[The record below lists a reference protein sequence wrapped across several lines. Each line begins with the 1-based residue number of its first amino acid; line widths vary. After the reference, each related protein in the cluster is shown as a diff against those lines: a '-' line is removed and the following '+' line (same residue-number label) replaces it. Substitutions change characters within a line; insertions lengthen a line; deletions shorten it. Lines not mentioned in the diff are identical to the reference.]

1 MRKNNTLFFILT
13 LICMLLVN
21 TQLIAQNKKEITI
34 ESIFKENTFKINTV
48 PGFNTLKDGKTY
60 TQIDEET
67 RLLNGEESQAQFLQS
82 INQYN
87 LKNGKKMNTIFSK
100 PDSLSKIVRYTFSE
114 DESKILFF
122 TDIEPIYRRSANF
135 KTWLYDLKTK
145 KITLIHKNKIMHAT
159 FNPQGTEIA
168 YVLNNNIFT
177 YNISTEKTIQIT
189 DDGEKNKIINGN
201 CDWVYEEEFAF
212 SKAFEWSPNG
222 KYLAYYK
229 FDESNVK
236 EFTLQFYND
245 SSNYV
250 ENYTYKYPKAG
261 EDNSIV
267 SIHIYNVQ
275 NSVTN
280 LVQIGKEKDQYIPR
294 IKWAKNGSNLCV
306 YRLNRL
312 QNHLEL
318 LLENA
323 DNCETQVIYSE
334 KSPYYID
341 INDNLVFL
349 SDGKSFIFNSEKD
362 GFNHLYVWDWENQKE
377 KQLTSGKWDVDAL
390 IGVDESKNMV
400 YFTAGIS
407 SPMERK
413 LYSYHLK
420 SGVTTLLTPEEGTH
434 AITPCIGYQYFL
446 DRFSSINN
454 VPVFRLLNSK
464 GQVVRIL
471 EDNSHLKS
479 VMQEYTFSDIE
490 FLQIPNENNELLNA
504 WMIKP
509 KDFDSRKKYPV
520 LLYQYSGPGSQQVVD
535 AFPVGNYFWHQLLA
549 QKGYIV
555 VCVDGRGTGA
565 RGREFKNV
573 TYLNLGK
580 YESDDQIAVG
590 KFMAQQNFVDK
601 NRIGIWGW
609 SYGGFMSSIC
619 LFKGAD
625 VFKAAIAVAP
635 VTNWRFYDN
644 IYTERYMRQP
654 HENPKGYDE
663 NAPEKMAHLLKGKFL
678 MIHGLTDDN
687 VHFQNAAVLTKELIK
702 ANKQFESEY
711 YPNKNHSIYGGNTR
725 EQLFKR
731 MTNFLI
737 ENL

>member
-1 MRKNNTLFFILT
+1 MKKNNTQLLLALTVSMLFINF
-13 LICMLLVN
+13 
-21 TQLIAQNKKEITI
+21 QLCAQNKKEITI

-48 PGFNTLKDGKTY
+48 PGFNTLKDGKSY
-60 TQIDEET
+60 TQIDEEET
-67 RLLNGEESQAQFLQS
+67 SVNNNEGQDPISQT

-87 LKNGKKMNTIFSK
+87 LKNGKKINIIFKK
-100 PDSLSKIVRYTFSE
+100 PDSISKIVSYAFSE
-114 DESKILFF
+114 DESKILLF
-122 TDIEPIYRRSANF
+122 TEIEPIYRRSANY

-145 KITLIHKNKIMHAT
+145 KAYLINKEKIMHAT
-159 FNPQGTEIA
+159 FSPQGNEIA
-168 YVLNNNIFT
+168 YVLNNNIYT
-177 YNISTEKTIQIT
+177 YNISTKKTTQIT

-201 CDWVYEEEFAF
+201 CDWVYEEEFGF

-229 FDESNVK
+229 FDESRVK

-261 EDNSIV
+261 EENSIV

-280 LVQIGKEKDQYIPR
+280 LVQIGEEKDQYIPR
-294 IKWAKNGSNLCV
+294 IKWAKKGSNLCV

-323 DNCETQVIYSE
+323 DNCESQTIYSE

-341 INDNLVFL
+341 INDNIVFL
-349 SDGKSFIFNSEKD
+349 SNGKSFIFNSEKD
-362 GFNHLYVWDWENQKE
+362 GFNHLYIWDWENQNE

-390 IGVDESKNMV
+390 IGVDESKDIV
-400 YFTAGIS
+400 YFTAGIN
-407 SPMERK
+407 SPLERK
-413 LYSYHLK
+413 LYSYQLK
-420 SGVTTLLTPEEGTH
+420 TGISTLLTSEEGTH
-434 AITPCIGYQYFL
+434 SITPCYGFQYFL
-446 DRFSSINN
+446 DRFSNINH
-454 VPVFRLLNSK
+454 VPIFRLLNSK

-490 FLQIPNENNELLNA
+490 FLTIPNENKELLNA
-504 WMIKP
+504 WIIKP
-509 KDFDSRKKYPV
+509 HDFDSLKKYPV

-535 AFPVGNYFWHQLLA
+535 AFPIGNYFWHQLLA

-590 KFMAQQNFVDK
+590 KFMAQQNYVDK

-619 LFKGAD
+619 IFKGAD

-731 MTNFLI
+731 MTNFLL